1 MTRSPDPGDAADD
14 AVGDATDDPAG
25 PQGEQV
31 VDLDARGLKCPLPV
45 IRLARLAQGR
55 PAGTVLHVLADD
67 PAAEADIPAWARMRG
82 HEVTLERRGG
92 HTAYA
97 VVLG

>member
-1 MTRSPDPGDAADD
+1 MI
-14 AVGDATDDPAG
+14 PAG
-25 PQGEQV
+25 AP
-31 VDLDARGLKCPLPV
+31 DLDARGLTCPLPV
-45 IRLARLAQGR
+45 IGLARLARGR
-55 PAGTVLHVLADD
+55 PAGSILLVLADD

-82 HEVTLERRGG
+82 HTVTLERRDG